1 MIEIYELA
9 EKIYKEAVFLKRE
22 KSTSLMWKRTRERWL
37 ATLAEMRENVAEM
50 GYMLDY
56 SYSDEYFELVD
67 EMADVLCACE
77 TALRGKTYG
86 YKGICTNYMQ
96 AFHNMP
102 RAFFSL
108 ESPMHISVYE
118 ARRYAR
124 FWLDHGA
131 R

>member
-67 EMADVLCACE
+67 EMADILCACE
-77 TALRGKTYG
+77 TALRGKPGG
-86 YKGICTNYMQ
+86 YH
-96 AFHNMP
+96 F
-102 RAFFSL
+102 
-108 ESPMHISVYE
+108 
-118 ARRYAR
+118 
-124 FWLDHGA
+124 
-131 R
+131 